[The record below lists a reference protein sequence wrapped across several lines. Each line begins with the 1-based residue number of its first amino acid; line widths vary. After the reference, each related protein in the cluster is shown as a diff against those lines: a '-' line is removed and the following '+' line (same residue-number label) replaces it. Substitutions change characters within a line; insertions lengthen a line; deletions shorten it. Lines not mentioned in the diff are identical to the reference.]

1 MNGRSIQSDFWS
13 ICYKATLFFYVMI
26 LVYLSESIFTPWLIL
41 VALIYICVNITFYI
55 LQNDRVTIA
64 IMALSAVLVIGS
76 YFYIHP
82 LLILLIP
89 VNMYELITRLFKMN
103 GVVFILVIFP
113 AFFLTDGLWIQYGFI
128 AIISFAYFTMLDT
141 FSSKFSLYRDR
152 IEEMQVERRQLMSRL
167 EENNEYIRQ
176 SEYTYKLEA
185 RNRLSQEIHD
195 QIGHSMTGALIQ
207 MEAAKRLLRSDPDK
221 ANELL
226 QNAIHISKDG
236 IESIRVVLKN
246 MKPPTEQLGINRIKL
261 FIDEFSATHSIKTL
275 LTYDGDIDLIHPIH
289 WKIIQEN
296 VKEAL
301 TNTMKYANATQ
312 ITVDIQVLNTLI
324 KTVVIDNGQGIQKII
339 KGLGIKG
346 MEERAATVN
355 GTVIVDGSRGF
366 SVTTLIPYS
375 G

>member
-1 MNGRSIQSDFWS
+1 
-13 ICYKATLFFYVMI
+13 
-26 LVYLSESIFTPWLIL
+26 
-41 VALIYICVNITFYI
+41 
-55 LQNDRVTIA
+55 
-64 IMALSAVLVIGS
+64 MALSAVLVIGS